1 MNSKSVDN
9 NILPGLTFDT
19 SYGRLPERFF
29 VMMEPVIAKEP
40 KLVFLNE
47 ALGTELGL
55 DVDALDKEYAARV
68 FTGAEAPS
76 EGGLLAMTYSGHQFG
91 QFNPQM
97 GDGRAALLG
106 EVIDTKGQRRDIQLK
121 GAGRTAFS
129 KGGDGKAALGPVM
142 REYIISEAM
151 HALGVPT
158 TRSLAV
164 ASTGEYVYRDVVLPG
179 AVLTR
184 VAASHLRI
192 GTFQFFAARGDIEGL
207 KTLADYAIERH
218 YPDIKT
224 VANPYLGL
232 LEKVI
237 SEQASLIAKWLSI
250 GFIHGVMNT
259 DNMTISGE
267 TIDYGPCA
275 FMDHYDHNKVFSS
288 IDRQGRYAFGAQP
301 AIGQW
306 NLSRLAEALLP
317 LMHEDEDQ
325 AIEMAKA
332 ALDQYG
338 TLFMASWTQEMAPKF
353 GIIPSKD
360 QETDREIIRQ
370 FLSLLQKHSADFT
383 NSFQL
388 LTAALMN
395 EDGLKKLKATF
406 EKDESFD
413 TWFDQWKT
421 WIGSSADDISA
432 ACKIMAHANPMYIP
446 RNHLVEEA
454 IEVATSKGDF
464 SFMKKLLEAIGTPF
478 EKKAGFERY
487 ELPPKPEEEV
497 HQTFCGT

>member
-1 MNSKSVDN
+1 MNSRNTPN
-9 NILPGLTFDT
+9 NFLPGLAFDT
-19 SYGRLPERFF
+19 SYARLPERFF
-29 VMMEPVIAKEP
+29 SMMKPVVAKKP
-40 KLVFLNE
+40 QLLFLND
-47 ALGTELGL
+47 ALGQELGL
-55 DVDALDKEYAARV
+55 DVGQLDREFAARI
-68 FTGAEAPS
+68 FTGAEKPNNN
-76 EGGLLAMTYSGHQFG
+76 GLLAMTYSGHQFG

-106 EVIDTKGQRRDIQLK
+106 EVIDCNGNRRDIQLK

-142 REYIISEAM
+142 REYIISKSM
-151 HALGVPT
+151 HALGIPT

-164 ASTGEYVYRDVVLPG
+164 AVTGEHVYRDAVLPG

-207 KTLADYAIERH
+207 EILADYAIDRH
-218 YPDIKT
+218 YPELKST
-224 VANPYLGL
+224 ENVYLGL

-237 SEQASLIAKWLSI
+237 EAQALLIAKWLSI

-259 DNMTISGE
+259 DNTTISGE

-306 NLSRLAEALLP
+306 NLSRFAEALLP
-317 LMHEDEDQ
+317 LLDECEDKAVEL
-325 AIEMAKA
+325 AKA
-332 ALDQYG
+332 ALEKYAG
-338 TLFMASWTQEMAPKF
+338 LFMENWTSEMAPKF
-353 GIIPSKD
+353 GITPDK
-360 QETDREIIRQ
+360 QPENDRDIIRQ
-370 FLSLLQKHSADFT
+370 FLSLLQKHGADYT
-383 NSFQL
+383 GSFQL
-388 LTAALMN
+388 LNAGLSD
-395 EDGLKKLKATF
+395 DGQLEKLRQVFQNDPA
-406 EKDESFD
+406 FD
-413 TWFDQWKT
+413 MWFDLWKT
-421 WIGSSADDISA
+421 RIETANGGLPA
-432 ACKIMAHANPMYIP
+432 AVDMMKRANPVYIP

-454 IEVATSKGDF
+454 IEVATEKGDF
-464 SFMKKLLEAIGTPF
+464 SFMEKLLEAVTSPF
-478 EKKAGFERY
+478 DSKPGFQRY

>member
-1 MNSKSVDN
+1 MNSKSVKN
-9 NILPGLTFDT
+9 NILPGLSFDT
-19 SYGRLPERFF
+19 SYAQLPERFF
-29 VMMEPVIAKEP
+29 AMMEPVTAKEP

-55 DVDALDKEYAARV
+55 DIDALDKEYAARV
-68 FTGAEAPS
+68 FTGAEAQS

-106 EVIDTKGQRRDIQLK
+106 EVIDIKGQRQDIQLK

-164 ASTGEYVYRDVVLPG
+164 ATTGEYVYRDAVLPG

-184 VAASHLRI
+184 IASSHLRI

-207 KTLADYAIERH
+207 KILADYAIDRH
-218 YPDIKT
+218 YPDTKT
-224 VANPYLGL
+224 SPNQYLGL

-237 SEQASLIAKWLSI
+237 SAQASLISKWLSI

-275 FMDHYDHNKVFSS
+275 FMDQYDHNKVFSS

-306 NLSRLAEALLP
+306 NLSRLAETLLP
-317 LMHEDEDQ
+317 LMDDDEDK
-325 AIEMAKA
+325 ALEMAKT

-338 TLFMASWTQEMAPKF
+338 PIFMASWTQEMAPKF
-353 GIIPSKD
+353 GMVPNKEP
-360 QETDREIIRQ
+360 ETDREIIRQ
-370 FLSLLQKHSADFT
+370 FLSLLQKHNVDFT
-383 NSFQL
+383 NSFQS
-388 LTAALMN
+388 LTIALMN
-395 EDGLKKLKATF
+395 EEGLKKVKAIF
-406 EKDESFD
+406 QEDGSFD
-413 TWFDQWKT
+413 IWFEQWKAR
-421 WIGSSADDISA
+421 IGSSEQEISV
-432 ACKIMAHANPMYIP
+432 ACKIMTRANPIYIP

-454 IEVATSKGDF
+454 IDVATSKGDF
-464 SFMKKLLEAIGTPF
+464 SFMEKLLKAIGTPF
-478 EKKAGFERY
+478 EKKAGFNRY